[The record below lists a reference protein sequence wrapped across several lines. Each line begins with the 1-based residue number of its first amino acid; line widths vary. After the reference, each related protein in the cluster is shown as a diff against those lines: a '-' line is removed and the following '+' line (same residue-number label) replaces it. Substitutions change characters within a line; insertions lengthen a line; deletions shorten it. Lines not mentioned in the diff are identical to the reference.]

1 MSKAD
6 ELNNAADPSEGVIG
20 NVLYSLD
27 EVYIHP
33 EGIEQH
39 IGAAG
44 NWLDMGNFLELI
56 SGYGQVLISN
66 GEVIHTL

>member
-33 EGIEQH
+33 EGIVQH

-56 SGYGQVLISN
+56 SGYGQVLSSN